1 MNPRSRALSLPFFFL
16 GSALGAG
23 LFFASCSDAQ
33 AGSGSTAR
41 PDSPVESYIADAP
54 LAGYQ
59 KELLD
64 LAFDTAS
71 SFPRVPHL
79 KNRSRAQEVVVQAC
93 FELDQPR
100 RALGYVQRIDNWLRG
115 AGYADYALYCAR
127 KGDTTSVQ
135 RHLDLARE
143 VYEKTEKEEIQDWQ
157 RDRIRVTIAK
167 TLRRLGRSEEAV
179 KFETDLVEVESIKVE
194 AAKAALAGGE
204 AFDEQLQAVDAAAA
218 VGNFDHLRSALETC
232 VRLFDRFYEDPE
244 RRSQAE
250 AKVKASWS
258 KLPIT
263 VRVDLVMDLAESALG
278 HEDRG
283 KALELVQEAEAIMD
297 AATWKPE
304 LRIPVMARLAVL
316 RHGAGDGEGARKGA
330 EAALASFEA
339 ERDQIFDYERAE
351 TLQPLA
357 EAFRSL
363 GDTAAAHGI
372 YAKAVEESALNPNR
386 RPRADDLTAICCSM
400 ALHAVEP
407 DAELRARMLEIRSG
421 LEGRWVGE
429 PEKQ

>member
-1 MNPRSRALSLPFFFL
+1 MTSRSRVIFL
-16 GSALGAG
+16 FAILVGPVL
-23 LFFASCSDAQ
+23 ASCSDAQ
-33 AGSGSTAR
+33 AGNGSVAQR
-41 PDSPVESYIADAP
+41 DSAEAAIVADA
-54 LAGYQ
+54 AIAEYQ
-59 KELLD
+59 NELLD

-71 SFPRVPHL
+71 TFPRVPHL
-79 KNRSRAQEVVVQAC
+79 KNRARAQDLVVQTC

-100 RALGYVQRIDNWLRG
+100 QALEFIQRIDNWQRG
-115 AGYADYALYCAR
+115 AGYADYALYCAQ

-143 VYEKTEKEEIQDWQ
+143 VYEKTEKDEIQDWQ

-167 TLRRLGRSEEAV
+167 TLRRLGRSDEAV
-179 KFETDLVEVESIKVE
+179 AFETDLVEAESIEVE
-194 AAKAALAGGE
+194 AAKAALAGAE
-204 AFDEQLQAVDAAAA
+204 AFDEQIQAVDAAVAI
-218 VGNFDHLRSALETC
+218 GSFDHVRSALETC
-232 VRLFDRFYEDPE
+232 VRLYDRFYEDPE

-263 VRVDLVMDLAESALG
+263 VRVDLVVELAESALG

-283 KALELVQEAEAIMD
+283 KALALVQEAVAIMD

-316 RHGAGDGEGARKGA
+316 RHKAGDEGGARKDA
-330 EAALASFEA
+330 DAALAFFEA
-339 ERDQIFDYERAE
+339 ERDQIFDYKRAE
-351 TLQPLA
+351 ALNPLA
-357 EAFRSL
+357 EAFLSL
-363 GDTAAAHGI
+363 GDAPAAHGI
-372 YAKAVEESALNPNR
+372 YAKAVEEGALNPNR
-386 RPRADDLTAICCSM
+386 RPRADDLTATCCSM

-407 DAELRARMLEIRSG
+407 DAKLRARMLEIRSG
-421 LEGRWVGE
+421 LEGSWVGE